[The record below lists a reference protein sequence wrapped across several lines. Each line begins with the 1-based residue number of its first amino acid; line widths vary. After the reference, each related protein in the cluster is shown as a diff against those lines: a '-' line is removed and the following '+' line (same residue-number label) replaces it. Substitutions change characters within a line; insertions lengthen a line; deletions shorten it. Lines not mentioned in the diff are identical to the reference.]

1 MLQVLPLYP
10 RLHPPVRHVPCAE
23 SHGWL
28 KQWQVLEQPSPN
40 VPGTHATKIHGYVMY
55 IDYSK

>member
-1 MLQVLPLYP
+1 
-10 RLHPPVRHVPCAE
+10 VPCAE

-28 KQWQVLEQPSPN
+28 KQWQILEQPSPN
-40 VPGTHATKIHGYVMY
+40 VPGIHATKTHGYVMY